1 MSLVVP
7 FSMRNSWAVRSRAV
21 TLAVIVCSVVVSP
34 AASQT
39 FSRVVDPAID
49 AFIQSCSSASWIDA
63 DDDGDLDLFVTT
75 WSAATPN
82 VLFRNDGGGGFIRD
96 ASFGLETVTAETFG
110 SGWADV
116 DGDGRPEPFVSQ
128 LFAGGGVLLQST
140 GATFVPRPDAV
151 VTGATV
157 KGQGAWG
164 DFDADGDPDL
174 VLACLLGTGGITT
187 ANRLFVN
194 DGGFVFTERDT
205 ATLATVMDTHHTAT
219 WCDFD
224 DDGDVDLA
232 FATGGVGSS
241 KRDRVWRNMRVE
253 SGTAFFTPLVGDP
266 LVTDLHD
273 SQLITWADV
282 DNDGDRDAY
291 VLNYTTYPNMLYR
304 NDGGGFTKR
313 TGIGPIV
320 TDAGFAHGAAWGD
333 YDNDG
338 DLDVY
343 VARDGGQANRF
354 YRNAGDGTF
363 TSVTTGE
370 FVTLGRSNWSAV
382 TGDYDRD
389 GDLDLF
395 APVRDANGP
404 GLLYRN
410 DLATGAHWAE
420 IHAVSATGRFPV
432 LGAKLRVRATIGG
445 TPRWQVREVSASTGY
460 GGHDMLDAHFG
471 LGDAAWIDTLI
482 AQWPGGER
490 DTVVNLPVDR
500 VLTLTQSLGVVD
512 VAAPAG
518 TPQATGLTL
527 DALSPNPTRGAV
539 RLSLALANPG
549 PVRIDLHD
557 VRGRHVQ
564 TLFAGRLKA
573 GRHALPGTIPAGL
586 PAGAYFVRAMAPGHA
601 TAVKRLA
608 VLR

>member
-1 MSLVVP
+1 
-7 FSMRNSWAVRSRAV
+7 MRHSFAVSSRAT
-21 TLAVIVCSVVVSP
+21 TLAVVALSFLVAP
-34 AASQT
+34 ATAQPFT
-39 FSRVVDPAID
+39 RVVDPAID
-49 AFIQSCSSASWIDA
+49 AFVQSCSSASWIDA
-63 DDDGDLDLFVTT
+63 DGDGDLDLFVTT

-82 VLFRNDGGGGFIRD
+82 VLFRNDGVAGFVRD
-96 ASFGLETVTAETFG
+96 AGFGLETVSGESFG
-110 SGWADV
+110 AGWADV

-128 LFAGGGVLLQST
+128 LFAAGGVLFQST
-140 GATFVPRPDAV
+140 GGTFVARPDLV
-151 VTGATV
+151 VTGVAV

-174 VLACLLGTGGITT
+174 VIACLLGTGGITT

-194 DGGFVFTERDT
+194 DGGFAFTERDT
-205 ATLATVMDTHHTAT
+205 ATLASVLDTHHTAT
-219 WCDFD
+219 WCDYD
-224 DDGDVDLA
+224 DDGDVDLF
-232 FATGGVGSS
+232 FAAGGVGTG
-241 KRDRVWRNMRVE
+241 KRDRAWRNMRVE
-253 SGTAFFTPLVGDP
+253 SGTAFFTPITTGP
-266 LVTDLHD
+266 LVTDFHD
-273 SQLITWADV
+273 SQLISWADV

-291 VLNYTTYPNMLYR
+291 VINYTTYPNMLYR
-304 NDGGGFTKR
+304 NDGGGTFTKR
-313 TGIGPIV
+313 TGIGTIA
-320 TDAGFAHGAAWGD
+320 TDAGLAHGAAWGD

-354 YRNAGDGTF
+354 YQNAGDGTF
-363 TSVTTGE
+363 TAITTGE

-382 TGDYDRD
+382 AGDYDRD

-410 DLATGAHWAE
+410 DLASGAHWSA
-420 IHAVSATGRFPV
+420 IHAVGSTGRFPV
-432 LGAKLRVRATIGG
+432 LGAKLRVRAVIGG
-445 TPRWQVREVSASTGY
+445 LPRWQVREVSASTGY

-471 LGDAAWIDTLI
+471 LSDAAWIDTLI
-482 AQWPGGER
+482 AEWPGGTR
-490 DTVVNLPVDR
+490 DTVVGLPVDR
-500 VLTLTQSLGVVD
+500 VLTLTQSVGVVD

-539 RLSLALANPG
+539 RLSLALANTG

-564 TLFAGRLKA
+564 TLFAGRLEA
-573 GRHALPGTIPAGL
+573 GRHALPGTVPAGL
-586 PAGAYFVRAMAPGHA
+586 PAGAYFVRAMAPGQA
-601 TAVKRLA
+601 TAARRLA
-608 VLR
+608 VVR

>member
-1 MSLVVP
+1 MRRIRPVLLCATSLVVAFACLRPTPALAQP
-7 FSMRNSWAVRSRAV
+7 F
-21 TLAVIVCSVVVSP
+21 T
-34 AASQT
+34 
-39 FSRVVDPAID
+39 RVADPAID
-49 AFIQSCSSASWIDA
+49 AFVQSCSAASWIDA
-63 DDDGDLDLFVTT
+63 DGDGDLDLFVTT
-75 WSAATPN
+75 WSGSTPN
-82 VLFRNDGGGGFIRD
+82 VLFRNDGVAGFVRD
-96 ASFGLETVTAETFG
+96 AAFGREVVTAESFG

-128 LFAGGGVLLQST
+128 LFTGGGTLFEAT
-140 GATFVPRPDAV
+140 GGTFVPRPDVA
-151 VTGATV
+151 VTGTGV

-174 VLACLLGTGGITT
+174 VIACLLGTGGITT

-194 DGGFVFTERDT
+194 DGGFAFTERDT
-205 ATLATVMDTHHTAT
+205 STLASVLDTHHTAS

-232 FATGGVGSS
+232 FACGGVGSS
-241 KRDRVWRNMRVE
+241 KRDRLWRNLRVE
-253 SGTAFFTPLVGDP
+253 TGNTFFTPFTGDP

-304 NDGGGFTKR
+304 NDGGTFTKR
-313 TGIGPIV
+313 TGIGAIG
-320 TDAGFAHGAAWGD
+320 TDTGLAHGAAWGD

-343 VARDGGQANRF
+343 VARDGGQTNRF
-354 YRNAGDGTF
+354 YQNAGDGTF

-382 TGDYDRD
+382 AGDYDRD

-410 DLATGAHWAE
+410 DLAPGAHWVE
-420 IHAVSATGRFPV
+420 IHAVGAGGRFPV
-432 LGAKLRVRATIGG
+432 LGTKLRVHATIGG
-445 TPRWQVREVSASTGY
+445 LPRWQVREVSASTGY

-471 LGDAAWIDTLI
+471 LGDAATIDTLI
-482 AQWPGGER
+482 AEWPGGGR
-490 DTVVNLPVDR
+490 DTSANLPVDR
-500 VLTLTQSLGVVD
+500 VLTLQQSVGVVG
-512 VAAPAG
+512 VTPTPGPGARLATLALGAP
-518 TPQATGLTL
+518 L
-527 DALSPNPTRGAV
+527 PNPARGEVRFALELAQAGDV
-539 RLSLALANPG
+539 RLE
-549 PVRIDLHD
+549 LHD
-557 VRGRHVQ
+557 VRGRHLA
-564 TLFAGRLKA
+564 TLYAARLEA
-573 GRHALPGTIPAGL
+573 GRHGLSTRLPAGL
-586 PAGAYFVRAMAPGHA
+586 APGAYFVRGTGPAGA
-601 TAVKRLA
+601 TAVRRLA
-608 VLR
+608 LVR